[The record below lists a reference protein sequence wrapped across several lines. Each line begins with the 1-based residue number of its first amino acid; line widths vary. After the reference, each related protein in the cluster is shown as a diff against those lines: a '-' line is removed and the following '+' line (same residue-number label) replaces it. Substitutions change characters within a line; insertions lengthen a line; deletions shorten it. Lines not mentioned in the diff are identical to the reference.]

1 MTKEELKKKYG
12 KEKIAVIKNENLS
25 LQEGFNQYSKDTL
38 RTIINN
44 HFFINRYDA
53 EFNHEFRQPIGY
65 ILLRHKDTYFATLRL
80 NNSGE
85 ERLVGNISLG
95 TGGHINQCDSLRPG
109 NIISNS
115 VIRELHEELNI
126 DCNAKLNSKIIGF
139 IYDSSND
146 VGKDHVGVVVLIDIS
161 KPLVTIKE
169 TDKLEGK
176 FVTKEYIKE
185 NYDKL
190 ESWSKIVF
198 DYLLTCENKK
208 EDK

>member
-12 KEKIAVIKNENLS
+12 NEKIAVVKNTELN
-25 LQEGFNQYSKDTL
+25 LQEGFNSYSKDIL
-38 RTIINN
+38 KTILMKS
-44 HFFINRYDA
+44 FFINRYDA
-53 EFNHEFRQPIGY
+53 EFNPEFRQPIGY
-65 ILLRHKDTYFATLRL
+65 IVLRHKDMYFATLRL

-85 ERLVGNISLG
+85 KRLIGNISLG
-95 TGGHINQCDSLRPG
+95 TGGHANQIDVMKPG

-126 DCNAKLNSKIIGF
+126 DCNSKLNSKIIGF
-139 IYDSSND
+139 IYDSSNE

-161 KPLVTIKE
+161 KTNVTVKE

-176 FVTKEYIKE
+176 FVTKEFIKE

-198 DYLLTCENKK
+198 DYIEIRYK
-208 EDK
+208 E